1 MKVLFEKRNA
11 THPADAKGY
20 DTTRL
25 REEYLISGLFNPDTV
40 KIVYTQ
46 VERYIAGGV
55 MPVAETV
62 KLEPI
67 DSLMKAAYFLERRE
81 LGIINVGGSG
91 KVIVDGSEYALEFKE
106 ALYVGKGNKEIL
118 FKSDD
123 AATPAKFYIN
133 SAPAHHAYPTKLITR
148 KDAKILE
155 MGSMETSNHR
165 FINQLIING
174 VVDTC
179 QLQMGITELQPGSVW
194 NTMPAHLHDRRNEV
208 YFYFEVPAGQAICHY
223 MGDPKET
230 RHIWLQNDE
239 AVASPEWSIHSAA
252 GTSNYSF
259 IWGMAG
265 ENLDYTDMDIIQPN
279 ELK

>member
-55 MPVAETV
+55 MPVAETI

-67 DSLMKAAYFLERRE
+67 DSLMKAAFFLERRE

-91 KVIVDGSEYALEFKE
+91 VVSVDGTEYALEFKE
-106 ALYVGKGNKEIL
+106 ALYVGQGNKEIL
-118 FKSDD
+118 FSSKDGSN
-123 AATPAKFYIN
+123 PAKFYIN